1 MASTKDVKS
10 KDLGYGFYDEGSC
23 GDKVHVQLNNRRN
36 FTCITFMCTGHGY
49 ISIRCAIGLIEK
61 SGMGAAWGAFSFP
74 VFSNLGCGEGSFIGA
89 RENTI
94 TLHFEFACWVFLF
107 F

>member
-1 MASTKDVKS
+1 MASTKDVKT

-23 GDKVHVQLNNRRN
+23 GEKVHVQLNKRRN
-36 FTCITFMCTGHGY
+36 FTCMTFMYTGRGY
-49 ISIRCAIGLIEK
+49 SSIRCAMGLIDK
-61 SGMGAAWGAFSFP
+61 SGTGDAWGAFP
-74 VFSNLGCGEGSFIGA
+74 LPAFSNLGCGEGSFIGA
-89 RENTI
+89 RANI